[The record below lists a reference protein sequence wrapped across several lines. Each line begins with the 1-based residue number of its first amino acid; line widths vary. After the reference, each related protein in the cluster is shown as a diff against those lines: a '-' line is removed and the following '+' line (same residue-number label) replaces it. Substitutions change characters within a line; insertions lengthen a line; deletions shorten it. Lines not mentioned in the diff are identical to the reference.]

1 METRDLG
8 LPVAAIALP
17 DGVPVDDRDHERI
30 GVFEHALIDEVT
42 IFEGLVI
49 HTHPLPRQALFA
61 APEQIDEMYERGAKL
76 SVTRDALYEP
86 RAEPGRRRR
95 DAGHPP
101 LEARIERAL
110 RRVGD
115 WMTGG

>member
-1 METRDLG
+1 
-8 LPVAAIALP
+8 
-17 DGVPVDDRDHERI
+17 
-30 GVFEHALIDEVT
+30 
-42 IFEGLVI
+42 
-49 HTHPLPRQALFA
+49 
-61 APEQIDEMYERGAKL
+61 MYERGAML

-95 DAGHPP
+95 DAGLPP

-110 RRVGD
+110 RRVWD